1 MIKCSIK
8 VYFNYF
14 FIENSWK
21 ATRNIKKLTHCKRV
35 FPGISLAK
43 LSNQNIALLF
53 WTILEIPLT
62 VNWKIFTHSLPLRGT
77 SFFFFVLKMDL

>member
-35 FPGISLAK
+35 IPGISVAK

-53 WTILEIPLT
+53 WSILEIPLPRMLIKT
-62 VNWKIFTHSLPLRGT
+62 T
-77 SFFFFVLKMDL
+77 SCNCMWSFICL